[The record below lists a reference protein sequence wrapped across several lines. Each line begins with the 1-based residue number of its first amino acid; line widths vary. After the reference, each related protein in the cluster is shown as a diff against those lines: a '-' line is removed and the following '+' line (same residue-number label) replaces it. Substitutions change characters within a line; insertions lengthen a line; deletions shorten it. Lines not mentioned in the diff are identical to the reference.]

1 MNFEMKI
8 KQLGLEIPPAPVPVG
23 SYRPVIFSQ
32 HLAFLSGQIARL
44 PDGQLVTGAVGKEL
58 TLEDGQKAARL
69 AAINVVSVI
78 QHAIGFARFVRLV
91 RLVGYVQA
99 APHFHDI
106 PKVINASSDLFI
118 DIFGEAGTHARSAV
132 GVPNLP
138 LNSAVELELTVEVR

>member
-1 MNFEMKI
+1 MSFEAKI
-8 KQLGLEIPPAPVPVG
+8 KQLGLVIPPAPVPVG

-32 HLAFLSGQIARL
+32 QLAFLSGQIAKM
-44 PDGQLVTGAVGKEL
+44 PDGKLITGAVGSDL

-69 AAINVVSVI
+69 AAVNVLSVI
-78 QHAIGFARFVRLV
+78 QHGIGFARFVRLV

-106 PKVINASSDLFI
+106 PKVINAASDLFI
-118 DIFGEAGTHARSAV
+118 EVFGDAGTHARSAV

-138 LNSAVELELTVEVR
+138 LNSAVELELTLEIR